1 MWHLKP
7 PPGLPR
13 TGCVCLHS
21 WVLPNY
27 GSTDREPPE
36 PAEPVELVEPVK
48 PVKPVAP
55 GNLGT
60 CGTWEPVEP
69 GNLWNLGTW
78 EPVEPGNLWNL
89 GTCGTCGTCWS
100 IHFFVKKKNAID
112 FFNDISYACTSTMN
126 VATIE
131 VGHQGQLKHIYLLK
145 CSSLYPKTNFQT
157 VLRSF

>member
-48 PVKPVAP
+48 PAKPVKPVAP

-60 CGTWEPVEP
+60 R
-69 GNLWNLGTW
+69 
-78 EPVEPGNLWNL
+78 
-89 GTCGTCGTCWS
+89 GTCGTCGS
-100 IHFFVKKKNAID
+100 IHFFVKKK
-112 FFNDISYACTSTMN
+112 T
-126 VATIE
+126 
-131 VGHQGQLKHIYLLK
+131 QLIALMTFLT
-145 CSSLYPKTNFQT
+145 LVP
-157 VLRSF
+157 VL

>member
-48 PVKPVAP
+48 S
-55 GNLGT
+55 
-60 CGTWEPVEP
+60 VEP
-69 GNLWNLGTW
+69 GNLGTW
-78 EPVEPGNLWNL
+78 EPGNL
-89 GTCGTCGTCWS
+89 GT
-100 IHFFVKKKNAID
+100 
-112 FFNDISYACTSTMN
+112 
-126 VATIE
+126 
-131 VGHQGQLKHIYLLK
+131 
-145 CSSLYPKTNFQT
+145 
-157 VLRSF
+157 

>member
-27 GSTDREPPE
+27 RSTDREPPE

-48 PVKPVAP
+48 PAKPVKPVAP

-60 CGTWEPVEP
+60 R
-69 GNLWNLGTW
+69 
-78 EPVEPGNLWNL
+78 
-89 GTCGTCGTCWS
+89 GTCGTCGS

-112 FFNDISYACTSTMN
+112 CFNDISYACTSTLN

-131 VGHQGQLKHIYLLK
+131 VGHQGQLKHISLLK

>member
-1 MWHLKP
+1 MWRLKP

-48 PVKPVAP
+48 PAKPVKPVKPVAP

-60 CGTWEPVEP
+60 CGTC
-69 GNLWNLGTW
+69 GI
-78 EPVEPGNLWNL
+78 
-89 GTCGTCGTCWS
+89 CGTCGS
-100 IHFFVKKKNAID
+100 IHFFVKKK
-112 FFNDISYACTSTMN
+112 M
-126 VATIE
+126 
-131 VGHQGQLKHIYLLK
+131 QLIALMTFLT
-145 CSSLYPKTNFQT
+145 LVP
-157 VLRSF
+157 VL